1 LKAPVGT
8 VHSLVIFYLFVFG
21 DSRSSLVILFLSL
34 FSSLARPTCML
45 TKVQPQAPAPLESNT
60 PVLTVDL
67 QALRVFVD
75 GLTA

>member
-1 LKAPVGT
+1 M
-8 VHSLVIFYLFVFG
+8 
-21 DSRSSLVILFLSL
+21 
-34 FSSLARPTCML
+34 LAR
-45 TKVQPQAPAPLESNT
+45 VQPQAPAPLESNT